1 MSKQLSKGKRTLLK
15 ILLVFTSILL
25 VISIAAYAYLQSML
39 NLINRDNPIATI
51 SPDDEFFETDEP
63 NGEGEEMNPDD
74 ILWPGDSEVRR
85 DKNVINIL
93 LIGQDRRPGESRA
106 RSDSM
111 MILTMNKRTGTI
123 KLTSLMRDMYVQIP
137 GYSDNRI
144 NASYAFGGMKLLDDT
159 IKKNFLIHIDGNIE
173 VDFDGFTQGIDT
185 IGGIEITLNKQEAS
199 HLRKKGFSNAKEGKV
214 KMDGKLALA
223 YARIRKVGNDDFGRT
238 ERQRKVIMAA
248 VQKVKDSSVPDIMAL
263 ANKVLPFVT
272 TDLTN
277 DQLMDLAVT
286 ALQMDLGNLQQHRIP
301 VDGSYKNAWVRK
313 MLVLVPDLDVNRQKL
328 YEIIFE

>member
-1 MSKQLSKGKRTLLK
+1 MSKQLGKKKRTLLK
-15 ILLVFTSILL
+15 VLLIFTSILL
-25 VISIAAYAYLQSML
+25 VVSIVAYAYLQSML

-51 SPDDEFFETDEP
+51 SPDDEFFETDER
-63 NGEGEEMNPDD
+63 NGEGEEMDPDD
-74 ILWPGDSEVRR
+74 ILWPGDSNVKR

-111 MILTMNKRTGTI
+111 MILTMNKRTSNI
-123 KLTSLMRDMYVQIP
+123 KITSLMRDMYVQIP

-144 NASYAFGGMKLLDDT
+144 NASYLWGGMKLLNDT
-159 IKKNFLIHIDGNIE
+159 IKKNFLIHIDGNVE

-199 HLRKKGFSNAKEGKV
+199 HLKKQGFSNATAGNV

-238 ERQRKVIMAA
+238 ERQRKVITAA
-248 VQKVKDSSVPDIMAL
+248 VQKVKSSGVTDMMAL
-263 ANKVLPFVT
+263 AKKVFPFIT
-272 TDLTN
+272 TDLSN
-277 DQLMDLAVT
+277 DQLLNLAST
-286 ALQMDLGNLQQHRIP
+286 ALQLDLGNMEQHRIP
-301 VDGSYKNAWVRK
+301 VNGGYKDAWVRK
-313 MLVLVPDLDVNRQKL
+313 MLVLVPDLEVNRQELQK
-328 YEIIFE
+328 IIFE

>member
-111 MILTMNKRTGTI
+111 MILTMNKR
-123 KLTSLMRDMYVQIP
+123 LT
-137 GYSDNRI
+137 
-144 NASYAFGGMKLLDDT
+144 
-159 IKKNFLIHIDGNIE
+159 
-173 VDFDGFTQGIDT
+173 
-185 IGGIEITLNKQEAS
+185 
-199 HLRKKGFSNAKEGKV
+199 
-214 KMDGKLALA
+214 
-223 YARIRKVGNDDFGRT
+223 
-238 ERQRKVIMAA
+238 
-248 VQKVKDSSVPDIMAL
+248 
-263 ANKVLPFVT
+263 
-272 TDLTN
+272 
-277 DQLMDLAVT
+277 
-286 ALQMDLGNLQQHRIP
+286 
-301 VDGSYKNAWVRK
+301 
-313 MLVLVPDLDVNRQKL
+313 
-328 YEIIFE
+328 